1 MSTSSLVQ
9 RSLGPPCPGPA
20 MAAVRVVAGGRGS
33 SYTSCYREHDRRML
47 PGTVIGDDTT
57 IGSIL
62 SGCFCVVFTNYAF
75 MKYKYIMQIDSL
87 VI

>member
-20 MAAVRVVAGGRGS
+20 MAAVRVVAGGRAAL
-33 SYTSCYREHDRRML
+33 SYTCSYHNHDRRML

-62 SGCFCVVFTNYAF
+62 SGRFCVVFLQTTH
-75 MKYKYIMQIDSL
+75 S
-87 VI
+87 